1 MTAAPLLRSRLA
13 EDALS
18 RAGPRRRLSHHRAG
32 AHPQGRKQSI
42 NLPGRFLHPPPQTCL
57 SPAPHSQGGP
67 GHTPLTVP
75 KPRSLCWAQHRISIR
90 ELTGRQSWQ
99 MGSLPAIQTQSIRG
113 DPAPHPLPTGA
124 TTELGGRPVGS
135 PEEMLACSEDGGRSA
150 GTRQVQ
156 DWERQGSHRVQV
168 RSIPPTHLQQQPTGH
183 GAREA
188 PTQGIGWHRS
198 STAPASDSTGREARG
213 RARTGTGWGAWLGS
227 LGSGGLGPAW
237 GWPLAQHVFFRTQR
251 RAWGR

>member
-1 MTAAPLLRSRLA
+1 MSICMWNLRAFPTMHPVFTDPLSATKEKGARRAKDRDPALIGGGRKSGKAPLRMQQVSLDLRNEYKRAGWGLVISCMKRVASPGSMHDTGCAAAVTAAPLLRSRLA

-18 RAGPRRRLSHHRAG
+18 SAGPRRRLSHHRAG

-99 MGSLPAIQTQSIRG
+99 MGSLPAVQTQSIS
-113 DPAPHPLPTGA
+113 PP
-124 TTELGGRPVGS
+124 GS
-135 PEEMLACSEDGGRSA
+135 PVPG
-150 GTRQVQ
+150 
-156 DWERQGSHRVQV
+156 
-168 RSIPPTHLQQQPTGH
+168 ILQ
-183 GAREA
+183 
-188 PTQGIGWHRS
+188 
-198 STAPASDSTGREARG
+198 
-213 RARTGTGWGAWLGS
+213 ARTLEWVAIS
-227 LGSGGLGPAW
+227 
-237 GWPLAQHVFFRTQR
+237 
-251 RAWGR
+251 